1 MEIYLD
7 EKAIMEGLTGQLS
20 RGEPM
25 SRHTSWRTGGA
36 ADWFYRPSSKQDLSD
51 FLKRLPADVPI
62 QWFGL
67 GSNSLVRDG
76 GCRGVVVWTFKGLSR
91 LTKESSHGIYAEA
104 GVTCAKLA
112 RFAVAK
118 GLSGAEF
125 MVGIPGTVGGAL
137 AMNAGCFGYETWPIV
152 RRAQTINAA
161 GQLQW
166 HLSGD
171 VKWGYRSCELEDDA
185 WFIGAELDLM
195 PCENE
200 SGSRQ
205 MKKYLKRRAA
215 TQPIGLASAGSVFR
229 NPPRHHA
236 AQLIETAGLK
246 GYAVGDACVS
256 PKHANFIIN
265 SGNATSQQIEELI
278 YAVRRK
284 VAAVHGITL
293 QLEIK
298 IFGEKEAS
306 Q

>member
-1 MEIYLD
+1 MD
-7 EKAIMEGLTGQLS
+7 GLAGQLS
-20 RGEPM
+20 HSEPM

-36 ADWFYRPSSKQDLSD
+36 ADWFYRPNGKQDLSA
-51 FLKRLPADVPI
+51 FLKRLPAGVPV

-76 GCRGVVVWTFKGLSR
+76 GYRGVVVWTFKGLSR
-91 LTKESSHGIYAEA
+91 LTKESSHAVYAEA

-112 RFAVAK
+112 RFAAGK

-137 AMNAGCFGYETWPIV
+137 AMNAGCFGYETWPVV
-152 RRAQTINAA
+152 RRAQTVNAA
-161 GQLQW
+161 GHLQW
-166 HLSGD
+166 HSASA
-171 VKWGYRSCELEDDA
+171 VKWGYRSCELADDE
-185 WFIGAELDLM
+185 WFTGAEFDLT
-195 PCENE
+195 PCEND
-200 SGSRQ
+200 SGTRQ

-265 SGNATSQQIEELI
+265 SGNATSEDIENLI

-293 QLEIK
+293 QLEVK
-298 IFGEKEAS
+298 IFGEAAAL